1 MKIPTVIGILQ
12 YINSDK
18 IIGDYNMGEVFEIF
32 GMRLRI
38 VNDANSGCSTCVLK
52 SFCYPKDY
60 PMPCKDAN
68 GNVNRH
74 FERVK

>member
-1 MKIPTVIGILQ
+1 
-12 YINSDK
+12 
-18 IIGDYNMGEVFEIF
+18 MGEVVEIF